1 MSCIK
6 RERVVR
12 PPSLPHSCSAMY
24 FANAEA
30 MSTTIVIKSQ
40 TYQPIIKIIQVPQYF
55 LAKPQRT
62 QSNGNTACFANLSL
76 GELSGLAR
84 DCNDFLPW

>member
-12 PPSLPHSCSAMY
+12 PPPLPHSCSAMY

-30 MSTTIVIKSQ
+30 MSTTIVTKSQ
-40 TYQPIIKIIQVPQYF
+40 TYQPIIKTIQVPQVI
-55 LAKPQRT
+55 L
-62 QSNGNTACFANLSL
+62 GNPILKNYLCKVVYSKYTFY
-76 GELSGLAR
+76 EFYR
-84 DCNDFLPW
+84 